1 MRNALPLPK
10 VFISYSWTTTQHEEW
25 VHDLATRLTEDGV
38 EVLYD
43 KWHLKEGHDI
53 YAFMEKMVSDSE
65 KIDKVL
71 IICDEGYKNKAN
83 SRNGGVG
90 TESQIIT
97 PEVYNDIKQEKFI
110 PIISERDDTGNDF
123 VPSYIKSRMYIDL
136 SEEEHFEKNYE
147 QLLRNI
153 FKVPLYR
160 KPPIG
165 TPPSYI
171 TEEEKPYFSTKN
183 VIRHIKNAEISN
195 PKRLK
200 SLWFTFVAEFWVSL
214 KLLKID
220 VVKDE
225 KNINEKIYEKIN
237 LFDPLRDDY
246 IEVLEIMISSET
258 IETDDL
264 IEFFEKMYSFIQ
276 PENFDSYN
284 PSYYQQYK
292 FMVKETFLYTISI
305 LLQQKQF
312 LMTRELL
319 EAEYHTASEY
329 YHSDRIRF
337 VNFNFHLT
345 SLVERSERLE
355 LNLISPSSTLIKE
368 RANDKYLNAL
378 LEADLMLFYISILQ
392 KVKDSDM
399 RLWFPKTAIYNS
411 RNNLKI
417 LRKLKSKRYFEK
429 AKELFNVNTCVDLKR
444 IINSSD
450 QISVPMFNIHYDI
463 LRLSAVINPEEI
475 CSMP

>member
-1 MRNALPLPK
+1 MRTALKTPK
-10 VFISYSWTTTQHEEW
+10 VFISYSWTTTEHEEW
-25 VHDLATRLTEDGV
+25 VHDLATRLTENGV
-38 EVLYD
+38 EVIYD

-53 YAFMEKMVSDSE
+53 YAFMEKMVSESE

-97 PEVYNDIKQEKFI
+97 PEVYKDIEQEKFI
-110 PIISERDDTGNDF
+110 PIISERDDEGNNF

-147 QLLRNI
+147 QLLRSI
-153 FKVPLYR
+153 FKVPLHR
-160 KPPIG
+160 QPPIG

-171 TEEEKPYFSTKN
+171 TEEKKPYFSTKN
-183 VIRHIKNAEISN
+183 VVRQIKNAEISN

-200 SLWFTFVAEFWVSL
+200 SLWFTFATEFWASL

-220 VVKDE
+220 VVEEGKHSDE
-225 KNINEKIYEKIN
+225 EVYEKIN

-246 IEVLEIMISSET
+246 IEALEIMVSSET
-258 IETDDL
+258 IETDDV

-276 PENFDSYN
+276 PENFDSYK
-284 PSYYQQYK
+284 PSHYQHYK
-292 FMVKETFLYTISI
+292 FIVKETFLYTISI
-305 LLQQKQF
+305 LLQRKKF

-319 EAEYHTASEY
+319 EAEYQTASEY
-329 YHSDRIRF
+329 YHDDYIKF
-337 VNFNFHLT
+337 VNFNFHLS
-345 SLVERSERLE
+345 SLEKRSERLQ

-378 LEADLMLFYISILQ
+378 LEADLILFYISLLQ
-392 KVKDSDM
+392 KVKEPDTK
-399 RLWFPKTAIYNS
+399 LWLPKTAIYKK

-417 LRKLKSKRYFEK
+417 LTKLKSTRYFTK
-429 AKELFNVNTCVDLKR
+429 AKYLFDVD
-444 IINSSD
+444 SSD
-450 QISVPMFNIHYDI
+450 ELKQMIDATNQISIPMFDFHYEI
-463 LRLSAVINPEEI
+463 SRLTAVISPEEI